1 MDAKI
6 DPLKILN
13 LPKNYTAEML
23 RANFKK
29 IALQAHPDKGGSEY
43 LFNLVTECY
52 KYLAKELK
60 KKEQDKQYF
69 DLKSESQNYYKQQ
82 MESSSSNKSSSSRAS
97 SSSSS
102 SQSAQQQHHNTMQEP
117 DRKTLQSHFYRGSR
131 FDANK
136 FNQFFEQNKFEQED
150 VGYKEWMKQQEVKE
164 APKFRGSFTAGG
176 FNRHFE
182 TNVKSEPT
190 SKVLIKYAEPEP
202 LVASKSLAFTEIGND
217 KTDDFSGENRSIKD
231 LNYMD
236 YRIAHT
242 TSRIVDPS
250 VVQRQE
256 FKDIKELERARG
268 NISFT
273 MNEQE
278 LRAYHKKKRQ
288 EEKMEELRQ
297 QKMREYDS
305 KVEQHYQRL
314 NGLLTMGSRR

>member
-52 KYLAKELK
+52 RYLAKELK
-60 KKEQDKQYF
+60 KKVEDKQF
-69 DLKSESQNYYKQQ
+69 HDLKVESQNYYKSQP
-82 MESSSSNKSSSSRAS
+82 S
-97 SSSSS
+97 SSSSP
-102 SQSAQQQHHNTMQEP
+102 QNRQYNRKTTQEP
-117 DRKTLQSHFYRGSR
+117 SQESLQSHFYKGSR
-131 FDANK
+131 FDSNK
-136 FNQFFEQNKFEQED
+136 FNKFFEQNKFQETD
-150 VGYKEWMKQQEVKE
+150 KDTGYEEWMKEQEVKD
-164 APKFRGSFTAGG
+164 APQYRGSFSSTN
-176 FNRHFE
+176 FNNHFDKNAK
-182 TNVKSEPT
+182 TQPN
-190 SKVLIKYAEPEP
+190 SKVIIKYVEPEA
-202 LVASKSLAFTEIGND
+202 LVATKSLGFTEIGEEN
-217 KTDDFSGENRSIKD
+217 TDDFSGENKSIKN

-278 LRAYHKKKRQ
+278 LLEHHKKKRQ
-288 EEKMEELRQ
+288 QEKLEEQRLRQ
-297 QKMREYDS
+297 LRNYDH
-305 KVEQHYQRL
+305 KVQQHYERL
-314 NGLLTMGSRR
+314 NGLLTSAPQRR

>member
-60 KKEQDKQYF
+60 RKEQDKQYHE
-69 DLKSESQNYYKQQ
+69 LKNEAQNYYKQQ
-82 MESSSSNKSSSSRAS
+82 MESSSHSKKTTSASQSGSASSSRSEYRTA
-97 SSSSS
+97 
-102 SQSAQQQHHNTMQEP
+102 QEP
-117 DRKTLQSHFYRGSR
+117 DKKALQSHFYKGSR
-131 FDANK
+131 FDPKK
-136 FNQFFEQNKFEQED
+136 FNQFFEQNKLEEND
-150 VGYKEWMKQQEVKE
+150 VGYKEWMQQQEVKE
-164 APKFRGSFTAGG
+164 APKYNGSFTSGG
-176 FNRHFE
+176 FNKHFE
-182 TNVKSEPT
+182 QNVKSQPN
-190 SKVLIKYAEPEP
+190 SKVLIKYSEPEP
-202 LVASKSLAFTEIGND
+202 LVASKSLAFTEIGNES
-217 KTDDFSGENRSIKD
+217 TDDFSGENRSIKD

-250 VVQRQE
+250 VVQRQD
-256 FKDIKELERARG
+256 FKDIKELESARG
-268 NISFT
+268 NISYT
-273 MNEQE
+273 MNDQE

-288 EEKMEELRQ
+288 EEKMEELRK
-297 QKMREYDS
+297 QKMREYDI
-305 KVEQHYQRL
+305 KVQQHYERL
-314 NGLLTMGSRR
+314 NGLLTMGPQR